1 MDVSTATLILRAVL
15 AALLIPVVL
24 IVWGLAWNHP
34 PLGEPPGFAF
44 RLKAYLTTHVAEV
57 RDDAIFPELRPR
69 HYDIA
74 VQPLFEAV
82 SRAAQSLGW
91 EISGVDAERKIL
103 RAVVVTPVWRFK
115 DDVTIWLR
123 PLPQGGGA
131 IYMRSESRV
140 GKGDLGA
147 NTRHVLDLI
156 QATEKIMGVKK

>member
-1 MDVSTATLILRAVL
+1 MDVSTTTFILRVVL

-34 PLGEPPGFAF
+34 PLGEPPGFTF
-44 RLKAYLTTHVAEV
+44 RFKAYLTTHVVEV

-82 SRAAQSLGW
+82 RRATQNLGW
-91 EISGVDAERKIL
+91 EVAGIDAEHKVL
-103 RAVVVTPVWRFK
+103 HAVVVTPVWRFK

-123 PLPQGGGA
+123 SSPQGGSA
-131 IYMRSESRV
+131 IYVRSESRV

-147 NTRHVLDLI
+147 NTRHLLDLI
-156 QATEKIMGVKK
+156 REIDKTIGVKK

>member
-1 MDVSTATLILRAVL
+1 
-15 AALLIPVVL
+15 
-24 IVWGLAWNHP
+24 
-34 PLGEPPGFAF
+34 
-44 RLKAYLTTHVAEV
+44 VAEV

-91 EISGVDAERKIL
+91 EISGVDAERKVL

-123 PLPQGGGA
+123 SLPQGGSA
-131 IYMRSESRV
+131 IYVRSESRV
-140 GKGDLGA
+140 GKGDLAA

-156 QATEKIMGVKK
+156 QATEKTMGVKK